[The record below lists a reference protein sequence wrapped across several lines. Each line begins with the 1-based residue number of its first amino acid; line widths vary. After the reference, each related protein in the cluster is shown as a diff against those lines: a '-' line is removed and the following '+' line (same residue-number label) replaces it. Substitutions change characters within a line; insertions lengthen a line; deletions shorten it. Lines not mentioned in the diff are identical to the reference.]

1 MVRLGL
7 YDTNNSNNNKEEE
20 NKDKKHNFSLAF
32 YTNEASISLYTLGI
46 DNHGTDSEHNA
57 KETIIC
63 IKEEEKGPGE
73 EKEEGEKISSEEG
86 VQDNLSQVW
95 RHFLEETSL
104 HGCKNVK
111 ERQIVKR

>member
-7 YDTNNSNNNKEEE
+7 YETNSSNNNKEDE
-20 NKDKKHNFSLAF
+20 NKDKKHNFAF
-32 YTNEASISLYTLGI
+32 DFFTNEASISPNTLGI
-46 DNHGTDSEHNA
+46 DNHGTDCEDKWREA
-57 KETIIC
+57 A
-63 IKEEEKGPGE
+63 KEEEKGPGE
-73 EKEEGEKISSEEG
+73 EKEEGEKTSSEEG